1 MADTQMGRELRAIL
15 NQEKTPAEHSDSI
28 EELLKLMN
36 ENGRQ
41 GQAQDLS
48 LILWHLEGMERQY
61 NAVVRELQSV
71 RSQLEHMTTRQ
82 SPAKNALQKALA
94 AAENKLDAVR
104 EQLQAFRES
113 IGAWA
118 KDAVENFK
126 TAGVS
131 ALDHAVSALRFKP
144 ALENLQRGLQKSVS
158 GINAAIER
166 GEKVGAELHT
176 ANRHIKLA
184 LYAAIGK
191 KPPSHLGGSDRFQA
205 AVMAP
210 LRGIRRLLSNMNNN
224 TLGAI
229 HAMERLEQAAEQ
241 GRESRAE
248 KKPSLRK
255 QLNDLKAETAA
266 RSSDTPEK
274 EHKPQEVE
282 L

>member
-1 MADTQMGRELRAIL
+1 ME
-15 NQEKTPAEHSDSI
+15 EHKDSVQ
-28 EELLKLMN
+28 ELLELLQK
-36 ENGRQ
+36 NGRQ

-61 NAVVRELQSV
+61 NAVVQELQSV
-71 RSQLEHMTTRQ
+71 RSQLDHISARQ
-82 SPAKNALQKALA
+82 SPGKNALHKALVA
-94 AAENKLDAVR
+94 TENKLDVVR
-104 EQLQAFRES
+104 EQLQAFRDS

-118 KDAVENFK
+118 KEAVDNFK

-131 ALDHAVSALRFKP
+131 ALDRAVTALRFKP
-144 ALENLQRGLQKSVS
+144 TLEKLQTSIQHSVISIEKAIQRGQEM
-158 GINAAIER
+158 GY
-166 GEKVGAELHT
+166 ELRSAGT
-176 ANRHIKLA
+176 HIKNA
-184 LYAAIGK
+184 LRAAVGK
-191 KPPSHLGGSDRFQA
+191 SPLNQDAGREGRFQT
-205 AVMAP
+205 VVLAP
-210 LRGIRRLLSNMNNN
+210 MRASLKTLSHMNNN

-266 RSSDTPEK
+266 RSSDVPEK

>member
-1 MADTQMGRELRAIL
+1 ME
-15 NQEKTPAEHSDSI
+15 EHKDSVQ
-28 EELLKLMN
+28 ELLKLLQD
-36 ENGRQ
+36 NGRQ

-61 NAVVRELQSV
+61 NAVVQELQSV
-71 RSQLEHMTTRQ
+71 RSQLDHISARQ
-82 SPAKNALQKALA
+82 SPGKNALRKSLA
-94 AAENKLDAVR
+94 ATENKLDAVR
-104 EQLQAFRES
+104 NQLQAFRDS

-118 KDAVENFK
+118 KEAVDNFK

-131 ALDHAVSALRFKP
+131 ALDRAVTALRFKP
-144 ALENLQRGLQKSVS
+144 ALESLQKGLQNCVTSAT
-158 GINAAIER
+158 AAIER
-166 GEKVGAELHT
+166 GEMVGAELRT

-184 LYAAIGK
+184 FYAAIGK
-191 KPPSHLGGSDRFQA
+191 ETVSHLGGAGRFQA
-205 AVMAP
+205 VVMAP
-210 LRGIRRLLSNMNNN
+210 LRGIRSLLSNMNNN
-224 TLGAI
+224 MLGAI

-241 GRESRAE
+241 GRESRAG

-266 RSSDTPEK
+266 RSSDAPEK